1 MRAYLCAAS
10 LALAASSAMAD
21 SAIFRAGADSVEITE
36 EPCHAAVVPL
46 IPAEVV
52 EHFRAA
58 NAVISG
64 KLMQACWALRADG
77 YVFLYYADGDN
88 GLIPVASFRKTR
100 QL

>member
-1 MRAYLCAAS
+1 MKRYLCAGIAM
-10 LALAASSAMAD
+10 LAFSAMAG

-46 IPAEVV
+46 IPAEIL

-58 NAVISG
+58 NAVIGG
-64 KLMQACWALRADG
+64 KLMQACWALRGDG
-77 YVFLYYADGDN
+77 FVALFYSDGDQ
-88 GLIPVASFRKTR
+88 GLIHASQFKKSR

>member
-1 MRAYLCAAS
+1 MKRALVAGFAL
-10 LALAASSAMAD
+10 LAFTAQAD

-46 IPAEVV
+46 IPAEIL

-58 NAVISG
+58 NAVIGG
-64 KLMQACWALRADG
+64 KLMQACWALRGDG
-77 YVFLYYADGDN
+77 YVHLVYADEDQ
-88 GLIPVASFRKTR
+88 GLVHASQFQKTR

>member
-1 MRAYLCAAS
+1 MKRILCAAAF
-10 LALAASSAMAD
+10 ALAAGSAVAD

-46 IPAEVV
+46 IPAEIV

-64 KLMQACWALRADG
+64 KLMQACWALRGDG
-77 YVFLYYADGDN
+77 HVHLYYEDADE
-88 GLIPVASFRKTR
+88 GLVPVGMFQKTR

>member
-1 MRAYLCAAS
+1 MKRTLVCAGFAL
-10 LALAASSAMAD
+10 LALSAQAD

-36 EPCHAAVVPL
+36 EPCHASVVPL
-46 IPAEVV
+46 IPAEIL

-64 KLMQACWALRADG
+64 KLIQACWALRADG
-77 YVFLYYADGDN
+77 YAHIMYADGDQ
-88 GLIPVASFRKTR
+88 GLVHVSQFQKTR

>member
-1 MRAYLCAAS
+1 MKRILCAGIAM
-10 LALAASSAMAD
+10 LAFSALAD

-46 IPAEVV
+46 IPAEIL

-64 KLMQACWALRADG
+64 KLIKACWALRGDG
-77 YVFLYYADGDN
+77 YAHLVYEDGDE
-88 GLIPVASFRKTR
+88 GLIPAGSFRKTR

>member
-1 MRAYLCAAS
+1 MYKRVICAG
-10 LALAASSAMAD
+10 LALLAFSAQAD

-46 IPAEVV
+46 IPAEIV

-64 KLMQACWALRADG
+64 KLMQACWALRGDG
-77 YVFLYYADGDN
+77 YVHLYYADEDQ
-88 GLIPVASFRKTR
+88 GLVPVSQFKKTR
-100 QL
+100 QM